1 MRNQALTEL
10 VLGPYKCSSSFWAC
24 HAHESLRDHCT
35 SWGWAATGLQMKES
49 YLDVNTG
56 DEMWYVD
63 IFGKNIADHCP
74 LQSGRALRQNHYFLT
89 QGSNCC
95 GSRQQQRA
103 EEDLSSAT
111 LKCFK
116 GLYRNPE
123 NHFDRSRRWT
133 TVRVCFCFSFI
144 LAWLDCQGLTFLTI
158 ALGQGQQFSYPVMP
172 GLMEQLSQ
180 GCPATGFWR
189 IQATADTVLCRC
201 YHYLP
206 IVPHKAVAEVSKIG
220 NL

>member
-1 MRNQALTEL
+1 MQSTQGALMRNQALTEL

-24 HAHESLRDHCT
+24 HARESLRDHCT

-63 IFGKNIADHCP
+63 ISGKNIADHCP
-74 LQSGRALRQNHYFLT
+74 LQNGRVLRQNHYFFT

-116 GLYRNPE
+116 RTNVHPWFINRPPPSLTSNKA
-123 NHFDRSRRWT
+123 WT
-133 TVRVCFCFSFI
+133 IFS
-144 LAWLDCQGLTFLTI
+144 ASS
-158 ALGQGQQFSYPVMP
+158 GQIWV
-172 GLMEQLSQ
+172 
-180 GCPATGFWR
+180 
-189 IQATADTVLCRC
+189 
-201 YHYLP
+201 
-206 IVPHKAVAEVSKIG
+206 
-220 NL
+220 